1 MNDQATMPS
10 RQRPTQ
16 SAALA
21 PFTRL
26 RTEIDRLFDDFHFP
40 ASTRNLLTL
49 VGEQRLIPALELSAV
64 DDGYRLSVELPG
76 MEEKDIDV
84 EFADG
89 VLTISGEKRQ
99 ESRTKEEGFLM
110 SERRYGSFRRQ
121 VALPVDVD
129 PDSIAADFT
138 NGVLLVAMKQDEKA
152 AGRAR
157 KIKVG

>member
-1 MNDQATMPS
+1 MHDQATLPA
-10 RQRPTQ
+10 RQRPAE
-16 SAALA
+16 SAGLA

-40 ASTRNLLTL
+40 APPRNLLAAIS
-49 VGEQRLIPALELSAV
+49 EQRLMPALELSAV
-64 DDGYRLSVELPG
+64 DGGYRLSVELPG

-99 ESRTKEEGFLM
+99 ESRTKEEGFLV

-121 VALPVDVD
+121 IALPVDVD
-129 PDSIAADFT
+129 PDSIAADFAK
-138 NGVLLVAMKQDEKA
+138 GVLQVEMKQDEKA